1 MVGGER
7 ARSCPRRG
15 QPRGLLGPR
24 LPWPGPVSASSSTRC
39 TLRAPACYWILSG
52 RLEERSRSQMKI
64 NRSGHVPLAPLR
76 ETSVNRRLLQRS
88 VGPLRAALSF
98 PSPDGTD
105 TCTYSSSRA
114 L

>member
-1 MVGGER
+1 LAVNELAR
-7 ARSCPRRG
+7 ARAEVDLAASFVFGC
-15 QPRGLLGPR
+15 
-24 LPWPGPVSASSSTRC
+24 PGPVSASSSTRC

-64 NRSGHVPLAPLR
+64 NRSGHVPLDPLR

-88 VGPLRAALSF
+88 VGPVRAALSF
-98 PSPDGTD
+98 SSPDGTD